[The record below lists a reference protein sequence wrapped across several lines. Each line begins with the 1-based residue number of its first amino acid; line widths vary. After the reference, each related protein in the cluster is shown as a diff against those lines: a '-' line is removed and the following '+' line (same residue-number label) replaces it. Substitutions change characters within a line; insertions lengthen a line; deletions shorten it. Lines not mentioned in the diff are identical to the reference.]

1 MDQLPLEER
10 EFEIDLEAGEN
21 TCDEARQA
29 DNVSAANS
37 DNNLFDKLFRGY
49 VSADVLEKG
58 ENGGNLKS
66 SNGSVTSPERVKL
79 LMDEKVQGEEVAD
92 LKENNIGRDK
102 RKTLSAKKPPK
113 PPRPPRG
120 LSLDA
125 ADQKLIKEFAQ
136 LAMMKRARTERMKA
150 LKKMKAAKASSSS
163 SSGNLF
169 AMLFTVIFCLVL
181 LFQGVS
187 SRSSTASFAGSPE
200 SARVIDDGSILNA
213 NHWNPSTSGTEL
225 PSSVSPNSA
234 EQFAT
239 LYRESKGSREAR
251 LIV

>member
-10 EFEIDLEAGEN
+10 EFGIDLEAGEN
-21 TCDEARQA
+21 TSVGAQRT
-29 DNVSAANS
+29 DNVSAANL
-37 DNNLFDKLFRGY
+37 DKNFLDKLFRGF

-66 SNGSVTSPERVKL
+66 SYGGVTSPERVKL

-92 LKENNIGRDK
+92 IKENNIGRDK
-102 RKTLSAKKPPK
+102 RKTLSAKKSPK

-169 AMLFTVIFCLVL
+169 AMLFTVIFCLVI

-200 SARVIDDGSILNA
+200 SARVIEDGSILNA
-213 NHWNPSTSGTEL
+213 NHWNPSTSGTEFHN
-225 PSSVSPNSA
+225 SVSPNSS

-239 LYRESKGSREAR
+239 LYRESKGNSEAR
-251 LIV
+251 

>member
-1 MDQLPLEER
+1 MDQLSAEER
-10 EFEIDLEAGEN
+10 EFGVDLEAGEN
-21 TCDEARQA
+21 TSDEAQQT
-29 DNVSAANS
+29 DNVSAANL
-37 DNNLFDKLFRGY
+37 DKNLFDNLFRGF
-49 VSADVLEKG
+49 VSAGVLVKG
-58 ENGGNLKS
+58 ENEVS
-66 SNGSVTSPERVKL
+66 SNLSNGGVASPERVKL
-79 LMDEKVQGEEVAD
+79 LMDGKVHGEEVAD

-163 SSGNLF
+163 SSSSGNLF
-169 AMLFTVIFCLVL
+169 AMLFTVIFCLVI

-187 SRSSTASFAGSPE
+187 SRSSTASFAVSPE
-200 SARVIDDGSILNA
+200 SARVIEDGSILNA

-225 PSSVSPNSA
+225 QSSVSPNSA

-239 LYRESKGSREAR
+239 LYRERKGSR
-251 LIV
+251 

>member
-1 MDQLPLEER
+1 MDQLLLEER
-10 EFEIDLEAGEN
+10 ESVIDLEAGVN
-21 TCDEARQA
+21 ISDEARQA
-29 DNVSAANS
+29 DNVSAVNS
-37 DNNLFDKLFRGY
+37 DKNLFDKLFRGF
-49 VSADVLEKG
+49 VSADVIEKG
-58 ENGGNLKS
+58 ENEVNLKS
-66 SNGSVTSPERVKL
+66 SNGIVTSPERLKL

-92 LKENNIGRDK
+92 LKENNTGRDK
-102 RKTLSAKKPPK
+102 RKTLSAKKAPK

-163 SSGNLF
+163 SSSSGNLF
-169 AMLFTVIFCLVL
+169 AMLFTVVFCLVI

-200 SARVIDDGSILNA
+200 SARVIEDGSIINA
-213 NHWNPSTSGTEL
+213 NHRNPSTIGTEL
-225 PSSVSPNSA
+225 HSSVSPNSA
-234 EQFAT
+234 EQFAI

-251 LIV
+251 